1 MSESEE
7 KQYAGYCKKVWI
19 LYALLVVVLTIILV
33 TLVASDTEERFF
45 FTVMPVAAAYV
56 FRPTDRFIGNVVLR
70 LFGVEPPAASAEK

>member
-19 LYALLVVVLTIILV
+19 LYAILVVVLIIILV

-45 FTVMPVAAAYV
+45 FTIMPAAAAYV
-56 FRPTDRFIGNVVLR
+56 FRPTDRFIGKIVLR
-70 LFGVEPPAASAEK
+70 LFGVEPPAASGEK

>member
-1 MSESEE
+1 MSESED

-45 FTVMPVAAAYV
+45 FTLMPVAAAYV
-56 FRPTDRFIGNVVLR
+56 FRPTDRFIGKMVLR
-70 LFGVEPPAASAEK
+70 LFGVQPPATSGEE

>member
-1 MSESEE
+1 MSVSED

-56 FRPTDRFIGNVVLR
+56 FRPTDRFIGKVVLR
-70 LFGVEPPAASAEK
+70 LFGVETPAASAEK